1 VLIREI
7 PFMRF
12 VVPLCAGIVSGL
24 YFTPGDIVFVSA
36 GALIIL
42 LFFSGLFFNRSLT
55 NTVYGLAMTTALFAS
70 GSFLY
75 RSEKD
80 NISVLEPGHAF
91 YSGVLSDFPG
101 EKPNTFSM
109 ILRLEGRMA
118 GDTTRSVNGSILLY
132 HSKGKDVIS
141 YRPGDRMIVRCSPV
155 EIVNRGNP
163 FEFDY
168 RFYMENHGIR
178 YFAFTDSSDIIRHV
192 SPEHR
197 KLIHMALIIREKI
210 IGMYKA
216 RGLSGERLAL
226 VSAITLGQKNM
237 LDQDQKQQFIKA
249 GVMHIMAVSGL
260 HAIILSLFVF
270 RMLFF
275 LKGKLKI
282 FRVLITILILWI
294 FAFVTG
300 LTSSVL
306 RATLMYTFLQAGYLL
321 KRPVNAGNSVLASA
335 YIIIIIRPSVIF
347 DAGFLLSYS
356 AVIFIIMFY
365 RDLYTKMRFTSHVTD
380 FAWQS
385 AAVTVIAQLGTFPFT
400 VMLFNRFPT
409 WFILSNI
416 IIVPVSSLVIITASL
431 VSLTFPLRLISW
443 YIARALDFLTGFTQL
458 LTEKVSSLPFSSIEN
473 IGMITAECI
482 LLMITIFLFTSLL
495 LKRRSVPPLLAMIS
509 LLFLI
514 IAGTAKSIKTK
525 TTGELIVYNTAG
537 STTVGIRS
545 GYMLN
550 IYSDSISSQ
559 EVSRH
564 KAVLGLK
571 ERMLL
576 LDRNPKLIMAGG
588 RKILITEILTTKM
601 LTELYPDYIILRGK
615 KPLIDKDAG
624 YTVRSCKLIISTG
637 VSSGFRMPYGL
648 LRSDNVFNVGK
659 MEPFYSRL

>member
-1 VLIREI
+1 MLIREN
-7 PFMRF
+7 PFLRF
-12 VVPLCAGIVSGL
+12 VLPLCAGIVSGL
-24 YFTPGDIVFVSA
+24 YYSPDDIVFISA
-36 GALIIL
+36 GALVVL
-42 LFFSGLFFNRSLT
+42 LFISGLFFNRSLT
-55 NTVYGLAMTTALFAS
+55 NTVYGIALTSALFTL

-75 RSEKD
+75 RSEKE
-80 NISVLEPGHAF
+80 NISVLGPGQAL
-91 YSGVLSDFPG
+91 YSGILSDFPE

-648 LRSDNVFNVGK
+648 LRSDNVFNVRKDGA
-659 MEPFYSRL
+659 FYSRL

>member
-1 VLIREI
+1 MLIREI
-7 PFMRF
+7 PFLRL
-12 VVPLCAGIVSGL
+12 VLPLCAGIVSGL
-24 YFTPGDIVFVSA
+24 YYSPDDIVFVSA

-42 LFFSGLFFNRSLT
+42 LFLSGLFFNRSLA
-55 NTVYGLAMTTALFAS
+55 NTVYGIALTSALFAT

-75 RSEKD
+75 KSEKK
-80 NISVLEPGHAF
+80 NISVLEPGQAL
-91 YSGVLSDFPG
+91 YSGVLSDFPE

-109 ILRLEGRMA
+109 VLRLEGRLS
-118 GDTTRSVNGSILLY
+118 GDAIRSVNGSIQIY
-132 HSKGKDVIS
+132 HRKGQDVIA

-178 YFAFTDSSDIIRHV
+178 YYAFTDSSDIISHV
-192 SPEHR
+192 SPKHR
-197 KLIHMALIIREKI
+197 KLIHIALIIREKI

-216 RGLSGERLAL
+216 RGISGERLAL

-270 RMLFF
+270 RLLFF

-300 LTSSVL
+300 LTPSVL

-321 KRPVNAGNSVLASA
+321 KRPVNAVNSVLASA
-335 YIIIIIRPSVIF
+335 YAIIIFRPSVIF

-365 RDLYTKMRFTSHVTD
+365 RDLYTKLRFSNRVSD
-380 FAWQS
+380 FVWQS
-385 AAVTVIAQLGTFPFT
+385 AAVTVIAQLGTLPLT
-400 VMLFNRFPT
+400 MMLFNRFPT

-416 IIVPVSSLVIITASL
+416 IIVPVSSLVIITACL
-431 VSLTFPLRLISW
+431 VPLTFPVRFISW
-443 YIARALDFLTGFTQL
+443 YVARALDFLTGFTQL
-458 LTEKVSSLPFSSIEN
+458 LTEKASSLPVSSIEN

-482 LLMITIFLFTSLL
+482 LLMITIFLFTSVL
-495 LKRRSVPPLLAMIS
+495 LKRRSVPTFLAMMS
-509 LLFLI
+509 LLFFI
-514 IAGTAKSIKTK
+514 IAGTAKSIRTK

-537 STTVGIRS
+537 YTTVGIRS
-545 GYMLN
+545 GNVLN
-550 IYSDSISSQ
+550 IYSDSLSSQ
-559 EVSRH
+559 EVNRH
-564 KAVLGLK
+564 KAVLGLE
-571 ERMLL
+571 ERLLL

-588 RKILITEILTTKM
+588 RKILITEILTTKI
-601 LTELYPDYIILRGK
+601 LTELDPDYIILTGR
-615 KPLIDKDAG
+615 KPFIEKDTG
-624 YTVRSCKLIISTG
+624 HTVRSRKLIIGPG
-637 VSSGFRMPYGL
+637 VSSGFRIPDGISGSENEFIVRKEGAY
-648 LRSDNVFNVGK
+648 
-659 MEPFYSRL
+659 YSRL